1 MFTRFVALKF
11 MALFDMGA
19 DGTAH
24 PFPVKSRLKSLF
36 KVCGYR
42 VLQVVV
48 VPSYCM
54 ILEVLGDDKFA
65 ILAKNFDTVDKF
77 KGIFVCFFLFI

>member
-1 MFTRFVALKF
+1 MFTVFVDLTF
-11 MALFDMGA
+11 MALFDVGA
-19 DGTAH
+19 DGATH

-36 KVCGYR
+36 KACGTR

-48 VPSYCM
+48 VPSYHM

-65 ILAKNFDTVDKF
+65 ILAKDFDTVDQL